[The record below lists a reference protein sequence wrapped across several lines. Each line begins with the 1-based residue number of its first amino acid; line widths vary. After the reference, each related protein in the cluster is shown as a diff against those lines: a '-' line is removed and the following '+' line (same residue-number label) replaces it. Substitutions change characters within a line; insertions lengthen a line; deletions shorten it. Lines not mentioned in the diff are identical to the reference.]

1 MSVPF
6 EIIINKVPFSTI
18 CTVASLSPIDNK
30 SVLGLVNDF
39 EDGKWRYEKF
49 QNYIWDN
56 LQETALSLRER
67 QALYGNP
74 MSLLKKASQKLKLVE
89 NAGEEKGGEIAE
101 ALLYGV
107 MKDYYGAISAVPKI
121 YYKQNSQDPAKG
133 ADSVHVVIESE
144 DSFSLW
150 HGEAKFYNNIEDARL
165 YKIVESVHDICE
177 TANIK
182 KENSIITDVRDLD
195 LIEMNESLRTKI
207 KSLLDDD
214 ISIDKIKPILHIPIM
229 LLYECPLTETQNE
242 WSPEY
247 VDNVIAFQKDRA
259 NSYFKKQINKCKDV
273 SKYSEIKFH
282 LVLFPVPKKE
292 KILEDFRK
300 HAEFLR
306 G

>member
-1 MSVPF
+1 MSTPF
-6 EIIINKVPFSTI
+6 EIIINKVPFSDI

-30 SVLGLVNDF
+30 SVLGLANDF
-39 EDGKWRYEKF
+39 EDGEWRYEKF

-74 MSLLKKASQKLKLVE
+74 MTMLKKASRKLKLVE
-89 NAGEEKGGEIAE
+89 DAGEEKGGEIAE

-107 MKDYYGAISAVPKI
+107 MKDYYGAIPAVPKI

-133 ADSVHVVIESE
+133 ADSVHIVIESE

-150 HGEAKFYNNIEDARL
+150 HGEAKFYNKIEDARL

-207 KSLLDDD
+207 KSLLEDD

-242 WSPEY
+242 WSQAY

-259 NSYFKKQINKCKDV
+259 NSYFKKQIRKCKDV

-300 HAEFLR
+300 NAEYLR

>member
-1 MSVPF
+1 MPVPF

-133 ADSVHVVIESE
+133 ADSVHIVIESE

-150 HGEAKFYNNIEDARL
+150 HGEAKFYNNIEDIRL
-165 YKIVESVHDICE
+165 YK
-177 TANIK
+177 
-182 KENSIITDVRDLD
+182 
-195 LIEMNESLRTKI
+195 
-207 KSLLDDD
+207 
-214 ISIDKIKPILHIPIM
+214 
-229 LLYECPLTETQNE
+229 
-242 WSPEY
+242 
-247 VDNVIAFQKDRA
+247 VIASVND
-259 NSYFKKQINKCKDV
+259 I
-273 SKYSEIKFH
+273 
-282 LVLFPVPKKE
+282 
-292 KILEDFRK
+292 
-300 HAEFLR
+300 
-306 G
+306 